1 MQIYVVK
8 PGDTITSIANMFGI
22 STDKLIREN
31 ELTDPLQL
39 VPGQMIVIVDP
50 IQTHTVLEGESLES
64 IAALYNIT
72 ISELLRNN
80 HFLADMQ
87 YIYPELELNINFNRT
102 ARLETYGY
110 TNSFI
115 DRDLLAKTLPYL
127 TYLPIFNYRI
137 TDNGEIIQNGED
149 ADIIEMATLYGVLPL
164 LHLSTISIGGKFDIV
179 TTYKVLIDEDLQ
191 DIIIENILDI
201 MRDKGYYGVI
211 ISAQYINEEN
221 QYLFAN
227 YARRFSERLDQEG
240 FQTLITINPNINS
253 IGDNVLYETID
264 YGSISE
270 AVNTILFL
278 EYMWGLDVIPPGPLI
293 SIREQDFFLDNVLF
307 QTDPE
312 NIVVGFPTFGYNW
325 ELPYISGYSDSEFL
339 TRDSAISLARNVGAQ
354 IQFDEISQ
362 NSYFYFEETNGNA
375 GQYVA
380 WFVTPKTADSLVKV
394 ALEKGINKIGIWN
407 IMFFYAPLW
416 LVVNSQ
422 YEIIKYLPE
431 I

>member
-1 MQIYVVK
+1 MHIYVVK

-39 VPGQMIVIVDP
+39 VPGQMMVIVDP
-50 IQTHTVLEGESLES
+50 TQTHTVLEGESLGS

-80 HFLADMQ
+80 NFLSDMP
-87 YIYPELELNINFNRT
+87 YIYPELELNINFDRT

-127 TYLPIFNYRI
+127 TYLPIFNYLI
-137 TDNGEIIQNGED
+137 NDDGEIIQNGED
-149 ADIIEMATLYGVLPL
+149 SDIIEMATLYGVLPL
-164 LHLSTISIGGKFDIV
+164 LHLSTITVQGEFDV
-179 TTYKVLIDEDLQ
+179 TTTYKVLTDEDLQ
-191 DIIIENILDI
+191 DMIIKNVLNI

-211 ISAQYINEEN
+211 ISAQYINEKN

-227 YARRFSERLDQEG
+227 LAKRFSENLSQEG
-240 FQTLITINPNINS
+240 YQTLITINTNINT
-253 IGDNVLYETID
+253 IGNEVLYEIID
-264 YGSISE
+264 YGTISE
-270 AVNTILFL
+270 AVDTILFL
-278 EYMWGLDVIPPGPLI
+278 EYIWGLDVIPPGPLI
-293 SIREQDFFLDNVLF
+293 SVREQNVFLDYVLS
-307 QTDPE
+307 QTEPE

-325 ELPYISGYSDSEFL
+325 ELPYISGYSNSEFL
-339 TRDSAISLARNVGAQ
+339 TRDNVISLARNVGTQ

-375 GQYVA
+375 GHYVA

-394 ALEKGINKIGIWN
+394 ALEKGIDKIGIWN